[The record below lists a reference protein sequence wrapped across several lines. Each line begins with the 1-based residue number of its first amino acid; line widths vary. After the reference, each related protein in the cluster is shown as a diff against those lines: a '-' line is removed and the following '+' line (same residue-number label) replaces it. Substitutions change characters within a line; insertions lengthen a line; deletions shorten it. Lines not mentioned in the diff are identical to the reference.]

1 MSMSK
6 LIITGGTV
14 AGLGALGAVA
24 LASNNAPTP
33 AAPPS
38 ARRVVELPPEIRTVT
53 VTRTIHR
60 VRHEHAPAKTAAP
73 PAAPP
78 VAPPAAAPA
87 AVPVR
92 SAKPLRTSSSP
103 GAVHGESDEH
113 DHGDDGAHGDD

>member
-24 LASNNAPTP
+24 LASNDASTP
-33 AAPPS
+33 AALPG
-38 ARRVVELPPEIRTVT
+38 ARRVIELPPEIRTVT

-60 VRHEHAPAKTAAP
+60 VRHEHAPATTAVPTAAR
-73 PAAPP
+73 PAP
-78 VAPPAAAPA
+78 PA

-103 GAVHGESDEH
+103 GATYGESEEH
-113 DHGDDGAHGDD
+113 EHGDDGAHGDD